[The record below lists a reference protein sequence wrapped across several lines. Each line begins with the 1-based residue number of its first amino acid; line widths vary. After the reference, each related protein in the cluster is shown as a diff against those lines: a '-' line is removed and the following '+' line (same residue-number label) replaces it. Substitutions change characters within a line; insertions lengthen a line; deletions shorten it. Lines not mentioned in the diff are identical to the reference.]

1 MRRRRL
7 TTTIEVPA
15 PLDEVFPFFSN
26 PQNLSLLTPADF
38 RFQITHPL
46 PVEMHAG
53 MKIHY
58 RVRVL
63 RIPLRWTSEIPLWEP
78 PHRFVDVQLRGPY
91 RYWRHLHEFQETKAG
106 TRILDTIDY
115 AVPGWIFEGLVHRLF
130 VRPDL
135 VRIFQYRLD
144 QIASL
149 FDVVGKPQPPRFEV
163 VPRDGSEIGAY
174 PGRQGILHRHL

>member
-1 MRRRRL
+1 MTRRRL
-7 TTTIEVPA
+7 TTAIEVPA

-26 PQNLSLLTPADF
+26 PQNLGLLTPEDF
-38 RFQITHPL
+38 KFQITQAL
-46 PVEMHAG
+46 PAEMRAG

-91 RYWRHLHEFQETKAG
+91 RHWRHLHEFHETKAG
-106 TRILDTIDY
+106 TRITDTVDY
-115 AVPGWIFEGLVHRLF
+115 AVPAWIFEGLVHRLF

-135 VRIFQYRLD
+135 ARIFQYRLE
-144 QIASL
+144 QIAVL

-163 VPRDGSEIGAY
+163 VPQNGGKTDTH
-174 PGRQGILHRHL
+174 PDRQGILHRRC